1 MNELETLKEALP
13 FLIPL
18 LVIELGLIV
27 FALVDLARRKV
38 VKGGQKW
45 PWVLVIVL
53 LGIVGPIFY
62 LLVGREQY

>member
-1 MNELETLKEALP
+1 VNDWEALKEALP

-18 LVIELGLIV
+18 LVIELGLMI
-27 FALVDLARRKV
+27 FALVDLARRQV

-53 LGIVGPIFY
+53 LGIIGPVFY

>member
-1 MNELETLKEALP
+1 MNDWEAIKDILP

-18 LVIELGLIV
+18 LVIELGLMV

-53 LGIVGPIFY
+53 LGIIGPIFY

>member
-1 MNELETLKEALP
+1 MNGLETLKEALP

-18 LVIELGLIV
+18 LVIELGLMV
-27 FALVDLARRKV
+27 FALVDLAKREV
-38 VKGGQKW
+38 VKGGKKW

-53 LGIVGPIFY
+53 LGIIGPIFY

>member
-1 MNELETLKEALP
+1 MNDWEALKDALP

-18 LVIELGLIV
+18 AVIELGLMV
-27 FALVDLARRKV
+27 FALVDLARRQV

-53 LGIVGPIFY
+53 LGIIGPIFY

>member
-1 MNELETLKEALP
+1 MNDWEALKDALP

-18 LVIELGLIV
+18 LVIELGLMV
-27 FALVDLARRKV
+27 FALIDLAKRKV

>member
-1 MNELETLKEALP
+1 MNDLEALKDALP

-18 LVIELGLIV
+18 VVIELGLMV
-27 FALVDLARRKV
+27 FALVDLARRQV

-53 LGIVGPIFY
+53 LGIIGPIFY

>member
-1 MNELETLKEALP
+1 MNEWEALKDALP

-18 LVIELGLIV
+18 LVIELGLMA

-45 PWVLVIVL
+45 VLVIVL
-53 LGIVGPIFY
+53 LGIIGPIFY

>member
-1 MNELETLKEALP
+1 VNDWEALKEALP

-18 LVIELGLIV
+18 VVIELGLMI

-45 PWVLVIVL
+45 PWVLVIVM
-53 LGIVGPIFY
+53 LGIIGPIFY

>member
-1 MNELETLKEALP
+1 MNGLETLKEALP

-18 LVIELGLIV
+18 LVIELGLMV
-27 FALVDLARRKV
+27 FALVDLARRQV

-53 LGIVGPIFY
+53 LGIIGPIFY